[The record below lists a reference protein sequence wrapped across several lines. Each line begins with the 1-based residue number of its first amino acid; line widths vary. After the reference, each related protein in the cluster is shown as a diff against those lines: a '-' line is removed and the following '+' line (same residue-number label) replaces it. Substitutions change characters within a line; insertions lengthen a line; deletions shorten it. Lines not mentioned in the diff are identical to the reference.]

1 MNHVLQSNMAGM
13 NMNQGFPQ
21 SNRPML
27 IAIGIALFGVF
38 VWWLYRR
45 LH

>member
-1 MNHVLQSNMAGM
+1 MNHFLQSNMAGM
-13 NMNQGFPQ
+13 NVNQSFLQ
-21 SNRPML
+21 SNLPIF
-27 IAIGIALFGVF
+27 IATGLALLAVF